1 MIVDS
6 SALMAIV
13 NREPGSDLVLEAIA
27 STPARMSA
35 ATWVEVGI
43 VADARSTAHGERL
56 DKVIAALEIE
66 LVPVTPHQGAVAR
79 AAYRRFGRGSG
90 SAARL
95 NYGDCFSY
103 ALAITSGEPLLFTGD
118 DFTHTDVTPRP
129 ALTAGPGASRRS
141 NPEPGTGRRA
151 ILAPP

>member
-66 LVPVTPHQGAVAR
+66 LVPVTPRVPW
-79 AAYRRFGRGSG
+79 RGPRTAG
-90 SAARL
+90 SVAAR
-95 NYGDCFSY
+95 DR
-103 ALAITSGEPLLFTGD
+103 
-118 DFTHTDVTPRP
+118 PR
-129 ALTAGPGASRRS
+129 A
-141 NPEPGTGRRA
+141 
-151 ILAPP
+151 